1 MGGYNYMT
9 DSTTMNIAYQNYYY
23 NEYHEGILEIA
34 KTFFNGLLDQLVDKT
49 WLQYSN
55 KKASSEVTL
64 LFQDIL
70 LLLM

>member
-34 KTFFNGLLDQLVDKT
+34 KTFFNGLLDQLVHKT
-49 WLQYSN
+49 LVAVF
-55 KKASSEVTL
+55 K
-64 LFQDIL
+64 
-70 LLLM
+70 